1 MKKYSVF
8 ILCVS
13 LFLGSFTILAQQP
26 ADTVVHYAVDSKPYF
41 PGHHEAYLRFVATH
55 LHYPK
60 EAKEQ
65 GVSGKVFVSFVVEPD
80 GSLSHLKILKGIG
93 HGCDAEVL
101 RVFRL
106 MPKWNPG
113 LVKGRPVRSYAA
125 RMVSFLIKSPAV
137 PDNKI
142 YTKVDSLPVFAVGK
156 EGVEHFLLSQLW
168 YPKRTVKHDKKDTRK
183 VSFVV
188 EKDGRVTHLKLMPDV
203 THKDAY
209 DYEALRA
216 VSLLPVSHPAILH
229 GKPVRAR
236 LYVPVVFDHKN
247 VVLKGGEYKTVEY
260 NFMQFTYFIPKGHLP
275 RARVSSTVPP
285 LAKVFP
291 VKNTEPAAR
300 VYATAAK
307 MPEFPGGMAALMR
320 YLATHIRY
328 PEEAKAE
335 NCSGTVYLNFVVE
348 GNGTISHIKVLRGVC
363 PSLDKEAVRVV
374 EQMPPWVPGYN
385 NGKPVSVSFNLPVKF
400 TTDFEMQYR

>member
-1 MKKYSVF
+1 MKKYFVF

-13 LFLGSFTILAQQP
+13 LLFGNITARAQQP
-26 ADTVVHYAVDSKPYF
+26 ADTVVHYAVEKKPDF
-41 PGHHEAYLRFVATH
+41 PGHHEAYLRFLATH

-60 EAKEQ
+60 EAKEK
-65 GVSGKVFVSFVVEPD
+65 GISGKVFISFVVERD

-93 HGCDAEVL
+93 HGCDTEVL

-113 LVKGRPVRSYAA
+113 LVKGRPVRAYAA
-125 RMVSFLIKSPAV
+125 RMVSFLMKNPAV

-142 YTKVDSLPVFAVGK
+142 YTHVDSLPVFAVGK

-168 YPKRTVKHDKKDTRK
+168 YPKQTVKHDKKDTRK

-209 DYEALRA
+209 DYEALRV
-216 VSLLPVSHPAILH
+216 VSLLPVAHPAVLN

-247 VVLKGGEYKTVEY
+247 VVLKGGEYKTVQY
-260 NFMQFTYFIPKGHLP
+260 NFMQFSYFVPKDHLP
-275 RARVSSTVPP
+275 RARASSSVPVME
-285 LAKVFP
+285 KVFP
-291 VKNTEPAAR
+291 VKNTEPTAR

-328 PEEAKAE
+328 PEEAKAK

-385 NGKPVSVSFNLPVKF
+385 NGKPVSVSFNIPVKF
-400 TTDFEMQYR
+400 SMD